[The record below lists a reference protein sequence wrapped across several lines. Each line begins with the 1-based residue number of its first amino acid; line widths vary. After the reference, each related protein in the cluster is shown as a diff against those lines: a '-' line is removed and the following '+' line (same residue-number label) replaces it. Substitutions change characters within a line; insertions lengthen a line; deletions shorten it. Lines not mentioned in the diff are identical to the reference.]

1 MESSL
6 PAHAMTNW
14 IGRLSVHQDFFWFVS
29 LLAWTLALLVWWRHP
44 DRRSQWAWLP
54 AVAGATIV
62 SAVIQFGMFSPTLD
76 IFQARL
82 NPGTVSDFRPAAVD
96 PYGLGDALLGVALAG
111 LIAAWGWQLAG
122 CLGRPFARWAALAV
136 AVILWSAHLVFPA
149 AGAWGLALAGWPLA
163 AGLFLVL
170 APRGGALVGL
180 GLAALI
186 PAFST
191 VGPLAV
197 ATGTLQRLG
206 PPTPMGLLAGVGQL
220 LVGVVV
226 LASLTR
232 TVLARLSTEQRA
244 TLGAD
249 LRWPVV
255 ASVALLIFGVSF
267 GVVTGHDN
275 RREILEN
282 RLRTT
287 AAHAAVLDPALLA
300 PLERA
305 EFWAAHVAPADEALH
320 AGPLPPDGAGAL
332 RQRLLEEVVST
343 PFLREARIV
352 VLRDGWLIAA
362 LSSEPGRRVEYLRRA
377 TPEDYRRWE
386 NPLPYYE
393 ESPVPEIG
401 YDYYS
406 RAPIVGADGR
416 MLAWFDG
423 VRSEFYLTMERRW
436 RVAPFLFTALGIM
449 LIGFGFGQ
457 RRSSREREA
466 ALRAAAIAAESNRIK
481 TSFFANVSHEL
492 RTPLQSILGYSE
504 LLQRDLA
511 GEARQQA
518 QLRALREQGEL
529 MTRLVNDLIDLSAA
543 EAGAFQLAPR
553 VVAPVALVVQAV
565 ESLRPRA
572 EAKGLA
578 LHCAVGATVPEWVW
592 FDDARVR
599 QLVLN
604 LVSNALK
611 FTERGSVRVSLER
624 VTMAEGGASG
634 GGVDAR
640 AGGGAAK
647 TGGVATK
654 ARAVGADGEEWLQLA
669 VRDTGPGIPPTQQA
683 RLFVPFSRLAQT
695 ASKEGSGLGLALS
708 AALCQAMGGALRV
721 ESDGFNGS
729 LFVATWRLVRAA
741 APTLATPPAVVAA
754 AGGRVRRVLIVDDN
768 TLVRELFANF
778 LRGQGAEV
786 ATAAS
791 RAATLAQ
798 LAPAGAAASGSGVAV
813 WDAVLLDLALP
824 DGSGAALVPALR
836 AHSPGARILGVSAHA
851 GQAEREQAL
860 AAGMDAF
867 LVKPVAL
874 DELWQAITGGGEFG
888 TAMATAGAGAGGA
901 GAVGHAAFATPG
913 SVSAPLRAAFAR
925 ELPGKRAEL
934 AAAVAA
940 LEWERVRGVAHYL
953 RNSALVV
960 QEAALFDACTGLE
973 EAAVARDREAL
984 AAWWPR
990 CERALDAWR

>member
-29 LLAWTLALLVWWRHP
+29 LLAWTLALLVWWRHA

-54 AVAGATIV
+54 AVAGATIA

-76 IFQARL
+76 IFQSRL

-96 PYGLGDALLGVALAG
+96 PYRLGDALLGGAFAG

-180 GLAALI
+180 GLAALL

-197 ATGTLQRLG
+197 ATGMLQRFG

-244 TLGAD
+244 TLGGD

-267 GVVTGHDN
+267 GVVTGRDN

-377 TPEDYRRWE
+377 APEDYRRWK

-466 ALRAAAIAAESNRIK
+466 ALRAAAIAAEANRIK

-511 GEARQQA
+511 GEARPQA

-578 LHCAVGATVPEWVW
+578 LHCAVGAAVPEWVW
-592 FDDARVR
+592 LDDARVR

-611 FTERGSVRVSLER
+611 FTERGSVSVSLER
-624 VTMAEGGASG
+624 VTKADGGASRG
-634 GGVDAR
+634 GAAR
-640 AGGGAAK
+640 AGPA
-647 TGGVATK
+647 
-654 ARAVGADGEEWLQLA
+654 GADGEEWLQLA

-729 LFVATWRLVRAA
+729 LFVATWRLVRAS
-741 APTLATPPAVVAA
+741 APTLAATPAVVAA

-798 LAPAGAAASGSGVAV
+798 LAPAADREMRSAGSASPGRWSAGAAA

-824 DGSGAALVPALR
+824 DGSGAALVAALR

-874 DELWQAITGGGEFG
+874 DDLWRAITGGGDG
-888 TAMATAGAGAGGA
+888 AATTAMATTGAAGR
-901 GAVGHAAFATPG
+901 AAFATPG

-925 ELPGKRAEL
+925 ELPGKRTEL
-934 AAAVAA
+934 AMAVAA